1 LLNLADKG
9 PDHSQPCI
17 DIVLHD
23 FLKGHLSLTL
33 FMDRV
38 HHHLCLLLLNLPQL
52 LIFFE
57 QPFFNLTQS
66 PIELVEE
73 SLLNLLDILSWLSL
87 VACIESLVS
96 WC

>member
-1 LLNLADKG
+1 
-9 PDHSQPCI
+9 
-17 DIVLHD
+17 
-23 FLKGHLSLTL
+23 
-33 FMDRV
+33 M
-38 HHHLCLLLLNLPQL
+38 PQL
-52 LIFFE
+52 LIFLE

-87 VACIESLVS
+87 VACIESLIS

>member
-1 LLNLADKG
+1 
-9 PDHSQPCI
+9 
-17 DIVLHD
+17 
-23 FLKGHLSLTL
+23 
-33 FMDRV
+33 MDRV

-52 LIFFE
+52 LIFLE

-66 PIELVEE
+66 PIELFEE